1 MLLRREKATVTD
13 AIERLFGMQAQL
25 ARPPYVGLFSR
36 IEGFRAEDLTSA
48 IERRTVVRATLM
60 RGTLHLFTA
69 KDYVAF
75 RPILQMA
82 LDHGLKNVLRDRMK
96 GVDTASIVSMARA
109 FFETPHT
116 FDELRDSLAKTKDPR
131 ARAYAAR
138 CLVPLAQVA
147 DGSRWG
153 YPGVARFTLAD
164 AWIKPLRDGGLRP
177 PSPREASPRIASRSS
192 AILEKSKASDLREL
206 VRRYLAAFGPAS
218 VTDAQAWSGIPAL
231 GPTFD
236 ALRDELVLVHEDR
249 KELWD
254 LPKAPRP
261 DADTPAP
268 PVFLPEFDNL
278 VLAYADRK
286 RFVADAHRKAIHL
299 PGLRVAPTFLVDGVA
314 SGVWKVLRVKAKAT
328 LQIEPFDTPSAKVKK
343 ALGDEASRLLRFIEP
358 DAATFDVRF
367 S

>member
-1 MLLRREKATVTD
+1 MLLRREKTPVTD

-36 IEGFRAEDLTSA
+36 IEGFRAEDLTAA
-48 IERRTVVRATLM
+48 IERRLVVRATLM
-60 RGTLHLFTA
+60 RGTLHLFVA
-69 KDYVAF
+69 KDYGAF

-82 LDHGLKNVLRDRMK
+82 LDHGLKSVLRDRMK
-96 GVDTASIVSMARA
+96 AVDSAAIVSMARA
-109 FFETPHT
+109 FFETAHT
-116 FDELRDSLAKTKDPR
+116 FDELRDSLAKKEAKEDVR
-131 ARAYAAR
+131 ARAFAAR
-138 CLVPLAQVA
+138 LLVPLVQVS
-147 DGSRWG
+147 DGSRWA
-153 YPGVARFTLAD
+153 YPGVARFILAD
-164 AWIKPLRDGGLRP
+164 EWIKPPKKSKSADLRD
-177 PSPREASPRIASRSS
+177 
-192 AILEKSKASDLREL
+192 L

-236 ALRDELVLVHEDR
+236 ALRDELVLVHQDR

-261 DADTPAP
+261 DEDTPAP
-268 PVFLPEFDNL
+268 PIFLPEFDNL

-286 RFVADAHRKAIHL
+286 RFVADAHRKAIYL

-314 SGVWKVLRVKAKAT
+314 SGVWKVVRVKAKAT
-328 LQIEPFDTPSAKVKK
+328 LQIDPFDTPSAKVKK
-343 ALGDEASRLLRFIEP
+343 ALGDEASRLVRFIEP

>member
-1 MLLRREKATVTD
+1 MLLKRENATVTD
-13 AIERLFGMQAQL
+13 AMERLFGMQAQL

-36 IEGFRAEDLTSA
+36 IEGFRAEDLTAA

-60 RGTLHLFTA
+60 RGTLHVMTA

-75 RPILQMA
+75 RPVLQMA
-82 LDHGLKNVLRDRMK
+82 LDHGLKSVLRDRMK
-96 GVDTASIVSMARA
+96 AVQTASIVSMARA
-109 FFETPHT
+109 FFATPHT
-116 FDELRDSLAKTKDPR
+116 FDELRDSLAGKEPVEDVR

-138 CLVPLAQVA
+138 CLVPLVQVS

-164 AWIKPLRDGGLRP
+164 AWIKP
-177 PSPREASPRIASRSS
+177 SK
-192 AILEKSKASDLREL
+192 KSTAADLGDL

-218 VTDAQAWSGIPAL
+218 VTDAQTWSGIPAL
-231 GPTFD
+231 GPTFT
-236 ALRDELVLVHEDR
+236 AMRDELVLVHQDR

-261 DADTPAP
+261 DEDTPAP

-286 RFVADAHRKAIHL
+286 RFVADAHRKAIYL
-299 PGLRVAPTFLVDGVA
+299 PGLRVAPTFLVDGVVA
-314 SGVWKVLRVKAKAT
+314 GVWKVVRVKAKAT
-328 LQIEPFDTPSAKVKK
+328 LQVEPFDTLSAKVKK
-343 ALGDEASRLLRFIEP
+343 ALGDEASRLVRFIEP